1 MTPQQPGDDSS
12 DGEGPLKQQQVAV
25 HRGGGKFAAMQQRAA
40 AAGAGGND
48 SDSSD
53 SSDDDDLPIVQRP
66 VVGGGKSLGKQL
78 GRGGGGGGG
87 GKNILAL
94 QRPPSDD
101 SDDDSSDDDAP
112 VPQYGGK
119 SLGKQLNRG
128 GGKQLRM
135 PAMAD
140 SDSSDDSDDDAMD
153 IDDTPA
159 PAAAPAAAPAR
170 RGGGKQP
177 RKPAPADD
185 DMEESSED
193 DDDDEEEAIGDAEV
207 DDDDEEE
214 DDDLDE
220 DIEELDMETFDT
232 TRLIKDEADRKRLE
246 KMPEFEREAE
256 LADRFEKLKNELD
269 MKRALQQDKRR
280 VREEKEQAKKAAA
293 AAAAAAGKGKGK
305 KGAAA
310 KGKATRASARSTTK
324 AKAKTKKQKAQEE
337 ADAALAAS
345 MSTTR
350 ESSKRNK
357 DASGSKGKKAAA
369 LKSLREERSIA
380 KQKAAADESDSDL
393 DYGDDGASDSES
405 DYEDEGGAV
414 NKPWLQKKQTTRKT
428 RLQRDVSS
436 ESESDLDDDAMM
448 MDDDEDGN
456 KRSAGGRLSQ
466 QQQSATFVE
475 ADSADYVKVT
485 IPRRRLSR
493 WCHEPFFEDAVTN
506 MYVKLAV
513 GKDSQKLKSCYRLC
527 QIVGVETRPA
537 EYTFPPEKN
546 SDKKPVSTNKVLKL
560 KFGNSIRA
568 FRMALISDSKP
579 QEDDVKALVSHLR
592 DNRLNDEILSKKRAI
607 KLRRLQDKLVNN
619 YTYTREDI
627 EKSIAAKKKR
637 KVGNIGA
644 EKTRAAIAVQAAQE
658 DVNDAEAK
666 LDEAKRALLEAD
678 ENDMGVEQLE
688 SAVTLATEALEDAK
702 SALEEKKLEQERI
715 LTAEEIRKKRIKG
728 ADKIQD
734 WNKVNERAMEKNKMA
749 DYEAYKQQREQEKK
763 EAAAQG
769 APKFNPYAR
778 RKVKPK
784 ILWEVGQKTD
794 EDDKDKA
801 AAAED
806 AAGSAGAAGQ
816 VSADGQKGT
825 DAAASSGD
833 AANVP
838 GKENAS
844 ADDRKNND
852 DFAIDDELLIRGG
865 SDSLAAAATGG
876 SVAGRAG
883 VRVRKGLSFADYQ
896 KAKEVGHL

>member
-1 MTPQQPGDDSS
+1 M
-12 DGEGPLKQQQVAV
+12 
-25 HRGGGKFAAMQQRAA
+25 
-40 AAGAGGND
+40 
-48 SDSSD
+48 
-53 SSDDDDLPIVQRP
+53 
-66 VVGGGKSLGKQL
+66 
-78 GRGGGGGGG
+78 
-87 GKNILAL
+87 
-94 QRPPSDD
+94 
-101 SDDDSSDDDAP
+101 
-112 VPQYGGK
+112 
-119 SLGKQLNRG
+119 
-128 GGKQLRM
+128 
-135 PAMAD
+135 
-140 SDSSDDSDDDAMD
+140 
-153 IDDTPA
+153 
-159 PAAAPAAAPAR
+159 
-170 RGGGKQP
+170 
-177 RKPAPADD
+177 
-185 DMEESSED
+185 
-193 DDDDEEEAIGDAEV
+193 
-207 DDDDEEE
+207 
-214 DDDLDE
+214 
-220 DIEELDMETFDT
+220 
-232 TRLIKDEADRKRLE
+232 
-246 KMPEFEREAE
+246 
-256 LADRFEKLKNELD
+256 
-269 MKRALQQDKRR
+269 
-280 VREEKEQAKKAAA
+280 
-293 AAAAAAGKGKGK
+293 
-305 KGAAA
+305 
-310 KGKATRASARSTTK
+310 
-324 AKAKTKKQKAQEE
+324 
-337 ADAALAAS
+337 AAS

-393 DYGDDGASDSES
+393 DYGVSDDSES

-414 NKPWLQKKQTTRKT
+414 NKPWLQKKQTTTTRKT

-436 ESESDLDDDAMM
+436 ESESDDDDDGMM
-448 MDDDEDGN
+448 MDEDEDGN
-456 KRSAGGRLSQ
+456 KRSGGRLS

-475 ADSADYVKVT
+475 ADVADYVKVT

-513 GKDSQKLKSCYRLC
+513 GKDSQKLKSCYRPC

-546 SDKKPVSTNKVLKL
+546 SDKKPVSTNKVLRL

-579 QEDDVKALVSHLR
+579 QEDDVKALISHLR
-592 DNRLNDEILSKKRAI
+592 DNRLNNEILSKKRAI
-607 KLRRLQDKLVNN
+607 KLRKLQDKLVNN

-678 ENDMGVEQLE
+678 EDDMGVEQLE

-702 SALEEKKLEQERI
+702 STLEEKKLEQERI
-715 LTAEEIRKKRIKG
+715 LTAEEICKKRIKG

-734 WNKVNERAMEKNKMA
+734 WNKVNGRAMEKNKMA

-801 AAAED
+801 SAAAD
-806 AAGSAGAAGQ
+806 AAAGAAGQ
-816 VSADGQKGT
+816 APSDGQKGT
-825 DAAASSGD
+825 DAAASSGH

-844 ADDRKNND
+844 TAADDRKNND

-865 SDSLAAAATGG
+865 SDSLAAAAAGG
-876 SVAGRAG
+876 SGTGRAG
-883 VRVRKGLSFADYQ
+883 VRVRKGLSFAEYQ